1 MVAGFR
7 PALVVLAAL
16 NCAGVAVWP
25 GGPGA
30 AAQDIVMR
38 VRVDTVRSVPLA
50 QTVSVIGRLV
60 AQRRGEV
67 AARINGPIE
76 AYVVEVGD
84 RVERGQLLAVL
95 DTSSLRAARDLYAGR
110 LSEARA
116 AFATR
121 KAELALARQEYAR
134 LEGLK
139 TSAAFNQAR
148 FDDARQ
154 RVAIAQT
161 QVGQAET
168 AIATARADLQLA
180 EINLEN
186 AEIRAPYAGVITD
199 RLSEAGAYLQTGD
212 PLVRMVGDRD
222 MEVEAEVPF
231 QYLAGLTPGVRLN
244 ITLDDGTRH
253 EAEMRAML
261 PSENPLT
268 RTRTVRF
275 VSRFGATERPLAH
288 DQSVTLDV
296 PLGAAED
303 VLSVH
308 KDAVVKQRGE
318 DMVYVVVDGA
328 AQPRAVKLGAAIGS
342 RFQVLGGLRAGDR
355 VVVRGN
361 ERLKPGDPV
370 EIVNSS

>member
-1 MVAGFR
+1 
-7 PALVVLAAL
+7 LVVLAAL
-16 NCAGVAVWP
+16 SCAGVAVWP

-38 VRVDTVRSVPLA
+38 VRVDTVRNVPLA

-121 KAELALARQEYAR
+121 KAELVLARQEYAR

-154 RVAIAQT
+154 RVAIAQA

-222 MEVEAEVPF
+222 MEIEAEVPF
-231 QYLAGLTPGVRLN
+231 QYLAGLTPGVRLD

-253 EAEMRAML
+253 QAEMRAML

-318 DMVYVVVDGA
+318 DMVYLVVDGA

-342 RFQVLGGLRAGDR
+342 RFQVLGGLQAGDR

-370 EIVNSS
+370 EIVSSS